1 MSQPTASEI
10 SAFLAALA
18 DRNPSD
24 QGEYAQLM
32 TRKAE
37 LLERIAA
44 ACPSDVD
51 AAEVAANARARAEQ
65 LTSTDR

>member
-1 MSQPTASEI
+1 MSQPSTSEI

-18 DRNPSD
+18 TCDRSD
-24 QGEYAQLM
+24 PGEYAQLM

-44 ACPSDVD
+44 ARPGDAD
-51 AAEVAANARARAEQ
+51 AAEVATLARARADQ
-65 LTSTDR
+65 LTSTN

>member
-1 MSQPTASEI
+1 MSQPSASEI

-24 QGEYAQLM
+24 QGAYAELM
-32 TRKAE
+32 TRKAD

-44 ACPSDVD
+44 ARPGDVD
-51 AAEVAANARARAEQ
+51 AAEVAASARARAEQ
-65 LTSTDR
+65 LTSTD

>member
-1 MSQPTASEI
+1 MSQPSASEI

-24 QGEYAQLM
+24 RGDYAQLM

-44 ACPSDVD
+44 ARPDD
-51 AAEVAANARARAEQ
+51 TEAAEVAANARARAEK
-65 LTSTDR
+65 LTSTD

>member
-1 MSQPTASEI
+1 MSQPSASEI

-24 QGEYAQLM
+24 QGNYAQLM

-44 ACPSDVD
+44 SRPDD
-51 AAEVAANARARAEQ
+51 TEAAEVATNARARAEK
-65 LTSTDR
+65 LTSTD